1 MLFRRGS
8 NVSLTL
14 DMCTPGTTEPYG
26 ALLSPR
32 EQGTQ
37 EYLQNASN
45 LLTPEQLHKRALDDA
60 VLQAEFYVSI
70 VHSYKHIHNKRVIV
84 T

>member
-1 MLFRRGS
+1 M
-8 NVSLTL
+8 SLTL

-32 EQGTQ
+32 EQSTQ

-45 LLTPEQLHKRALDDA
+45 LLTPEELHKRALDDA

-70 VHSYKHIHNKRVIV
+70 AHSNINVRYKTVIL
-84 T
+84 TPLLIL

>member
-1 MLFRRGS
+1 M
-8 NVSLTL
+8 SLTL

-32 EQGTQ
+32 EQSTQ

-60 VLQAEFYVSI
+60 ALQAEFYVSI
-70 VHSYKHIHNKRVIV
+70 TLSNISVLYKTVIV

>member
-1 MLFRRGS
+1 M
-8 NVSLTL
+8 SLTL

-32 EQGTQ
+32 EQSTQ

-45 LLTPEQLHKRALDDA
+45 QLTPEQLHKRALDDA
-60 VLQAEFYVSI
+60 ALQAEFYVSI
-70 VHSYKHIHNKRVIV
+70 THCNIHVQYTTGIV
-84 T
+84 TW

>member
-1 MLFRRGS
+1 M
-8 NVSLTL
+8 SLTL

-32 EQGTQ
+32 EQSTQ

-45 LLTPEQLHKRALDDA
+45 QLTPEQLHKRALDDA

-70 VHSYKHIHNKRVIV
+70 THCNIHVQYQTVIV

>member
-1 MLFRRGS
+1 M
-8 NVSLTL
+8 SLTL

-32 EQGTQ
+32 EQSTQ

-70 VHSYKHIHNKRVIV
+70 TKSRVNTHNNP
-84 T
+84 